1 VKTRDNI
8 AIIIEQALVPVVVD
22 AGLGAPS
29 HAAEAMEMGADAV
42 LVNTALAVSPNPGM
56 MAAAFKKGV
65 EAGREAFLAGL
76 GKQRKFAEASSPL
89 TGFLREEK

>member
-1 VKTRDNI
+1 MASATASGSHDR
-8 AIIIEQALVPVVVD
+8 ALRSSSEAACTARTP
-22 AGLGAPS
+22 PS
-29 HAAEAMEMGADAV
+29 S
-42 LVNTALAVSPNPGM
+42 LARRLRRVSPNPGM

-89 TGFLREEK
+89 TGFLRDEK